1 MTTPDTDTDAWLC
14 AEDASLAEAIR
25 RDRANGPDPDACP
38 RGGNPDCGC
47 SNCAGG
53 RSVDPHDDDY
63 VPEYVR
69 TSVKKWRPA
78 S

>member
-1 MTTPDTDTDAWLC
+1 MNVLPYLDSH
-14 AEDASLAEAIR
+14 AEDDLRAAIR
-25 RDRANGPDPDACP
+25 RIEDSTDPDACP

-53 RSVDPHDDDY
+53 RSVDPRDDDY

-69 TSVKKWRPA
+69 ASVKKWRPA